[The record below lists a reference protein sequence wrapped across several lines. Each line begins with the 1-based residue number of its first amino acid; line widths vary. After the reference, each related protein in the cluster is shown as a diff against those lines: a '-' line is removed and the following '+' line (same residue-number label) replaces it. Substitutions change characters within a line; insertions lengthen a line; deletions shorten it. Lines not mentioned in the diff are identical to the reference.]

1 MNINTD
7 INILG
12 SILDLNLINNVLQSQ
27 KVGASGNT
35 VNLSNTKL
43 KTTRSLQRYER
54 AIKNTLVYF
63 NNGEVSELF
72 ESIFFK
78 DGLSENCLALLFFN
92 ASFNND
98 LLGYFNHNIFFPAFF
113 GGRIAIK
120 KDEIIACINDLK
132 QSEDSVK
139 EWSDS
144 TIDVVA
150 RKYLALLEKF
160 YLLEGGR
167 NKTIRHKYID
177 DNQLI
182 LFLYW
187 LIKIE
192 SKSNLLESKWLPYC
206 FLDNETFIKQV
217 LQKKYMKYINVVY
230 TGDSMILKTLIS
242 YKDIY
247 NELTKS

>member
-27 KVGASGNT
+27 KDSVSGNT
-35 VNLSNTKL
+35 GSLSNTKL

-72 ESIFFK
+72 GSVIFK
-78 DGLSENCLALLFFN
+78 DGLSENCLALLFLN
-92 ASFNND
+92 ASYNND
-98 LLGYFNHNIFFPAFF
+98 LLDYFNHNIFFPAFF

-132 QSEDSVK
+132 QSEVAVK

-167 NKTIRHKYID
+167 YKTIRHKYID

-217 LQKKYMKYINVVY
+217 LQKKYMKYINVIY